1 MITVIIVSWNVRELL
16 RACLASLAAHPSTL
30 REQRVIVVDNASTD
44 DSAQMV
50 RDCFPD
56 VTVIAN
62 ARNRG
67 FTGGNNDGLARARTE
82 WQTVLG
88 ARHGQADMR
97 PAADHYAL
105 LLNPDTQVTP
115 GALDELVG
123 YADANGTAGVVVPQ
137 LLFPDGRVQ
146 SSRRRFPTLALASVE
161 STWAQA
167 QAPRALLNHY
177 YASDLPDDA
186 TSDVDWLVGAA
197 LLVRDRAI
205 EQVGVLDEQTFF
217 MYSEELDWCK
227 RIKDAGWRVVYHPRA
242 RVIHHEGASSGQVS
256 ARRMIYFNTSKVRYF
271 EKHHGAA
278 QAAALRQS
286 LLGQFR
292 SQLRLERLKAALG
305 HKRALRQERIAAYEA
320 VIATGLR

>member
-1 MITVIIVSWNVRELL
+1 MITIIIVSWNVRELL
-16 RACLASLAAHPSTL
+16 RACLASLAAHPCTL
-30 REQRVIVVDNASTD
+30 REQRIIVVDNASAD
-44 DSAQMV
+44 DSVQMV
-50 RDCFPD
+50 RDRFPD

-62 ARNRG
+62 TANRG
-67 FTGGNNDGLARARTE
+67 FTGGNNDGLARARIE
-82 WQTVLG
+82 WQTAPG

-97 PAADHYAL
+97 PAADRYAF
-105 LLNPDTQVTP
+105 LLNPDTEVTP

-123 YADANGTAGVVVPQ
+123 YADANSGVGVVGPQ
-137 LLFPDGRVQ
+137 LLYPDGRVQ
-146 SSRRRFPTLALASVE
+146 SSRRRFPTLALARVE
-161 STWAQA
+161 STWAR
-167 QAPRALLNHY
+167 APRELLDHY
-177 YASDLPDDA
+177 YAADLADDA
-186 TSDVDWLVGAA
+186 TNDVDWLVGAA

-242 RVIHHEGASSGQVS
+242 RVIHYEGASSSQVS
-256 ARRMIYFNTSKVRYF
+256 AQRMIYFNTSKVRYF
-271 EKHHGAA
+271 EKHLGAA
-278 QAAALRQS
+278 QAAALRQA

-292 SQLRLERLKAALG
+292 SQLRVERIKAALG